1 MLLAFPMN
9 TLVTRLKQ
17 NWRSGVTVGLVSIP
31 LSVSLAV
38 ASQATPTMGII
49 TAIWA
54 GLFAALF
61 GGSAYNIVGPTG
73 ALSGLLAAYAFT
85 HGAGSLPML
94 AIVTGAL
101 VLLAWAFKLERWLIF
116 VPGAAIHGFTLGVA
130 FIISLNQL
138 DFALGLS
145 GIEKHERFI
154 SNVATSLQHI
164 GQAQPAAVIL
174 FLVVLGLLFAF
185 LKYLPKIPGVIV
197 LTPVGVLI
205 GKLATDGALP
215 FRLQTLNDK
224 FSDISGQLF
233 LNHGWMIDK
242 QMIITALAVALIAI
256 IETMVSAKMAD
267 AMTNTKHDRRK
278 EMFGLGLANLAS
290 GLMGGIPATAALAR
304 TSLNAKSG
312 AKHSTSAVVS
322 SLTIVIVSL
331 LLLPWFK
338 FVPMAMIAAILTF
351 VAVRMVELHHL
362 KRYWQQD
369 KRGFAIAMITAFICV
384 FEDPIAG
391 VLFGTAAALLVFS
404 EKISQGPFE
413 LVIHHAD
420 GNADKIVHE
429 NEHVTCAST
438 DLLIYSF
445 TGQLAYLNA
454 ESHAEHFRTK
464 VNGATTVILRMR
476 HLYMID
482 VDGLDALE
490 EIVRD
495 LEQAGKTVVLSGVNP
510 LIKTT
515 LERSAVY
522 ASLVERGR
530 VYDRTSHAIR
540 ALGCK
545 V

>member
-1 MLLAFPMN
+1 MNSLL
-9 TLVTRLKQ
+9 TRVKE

-49 TAIWA
+49 TAVWA

-61 GGSAYNIVGPTG
+61 GGSNFNIVGPTG

-85 HGAGSLPML
+85 HGVGSLPML
-94 AIVTGAL
+94 AVVVGTL
-101 VLLAWAFKLERWLIF
+101 VLLAWALKLERWLVF

-130 FIISLNQL
+130 FIISLNQI
-138 DFALGLS
+138 DFALGLT

-154 SNVATSLQHI
+154 TNVITSIMHV
-164 GQAQPAAVIL
+164 GQSSMPAVIL
-174 FLVVLGLLFAF
+174 FLIVVATLFAF

-197 LTPVGVLI
+197 LTPIGVLI
-205 GKLATDGALP
+205 GKLSTDGLLP

-242 QMIITALAVALIAI
+242 AMLEAALAVALIAI

-290 GLMGGIPATAALAR
+290 GIMGGIPATAALAR
-304 TSLNAKSG
+304 TSLNAKNG
-312 AKHSTSAVVS
+312 AKHSTSAMISSVTIVVVS
-322 SLTIVIVSL
+322 LI
-331 LLLPWFK
+331 LLPWFK
-338 FVPMAMIAAILTF
+338 FVPMAMIAAILVF

-369 KRGFAIAMITAFICV
+369 KRGFAIAMITAIICV
-384 FEDPIAG
+384 VEDPIAG
-391 VLFGTAAALLVFS
+391 VLVGTAASLLVFVENLS
-404 EKISQGPFE
+404 HGPFE
-413 LVIHHAD
+413 LVVHHPD
-420 GNADKIVHE
+420 GHADKIIHE
-429 NEHVTCAST
+429 KADIKCDAS

-464 VNGATTVILRMR
+464 VNGSSTVILRLR
-476 HLYMID
+476 HLYHID

-490 EIVRD
+490 EIIHD
-495 LEQAGKTVVLSGVNP
+495 LEAQGKTVAISGMNP
-510 LIKTT
+510 MIEKILGPSHVYQT
-515 LERSAVY
+515 LAKRG
-522 ASLVERGR
+522 LVF
-530 VYDRTSHAIR
+530 DRTSQAIK
-540 ALGCK
+540 AMGCG